1 MPFPHRS
8 MLVAPSDVHRR
19 NFVKGVTRVHE
30 NDRPFFALIAGG
42 IVSLL
47 ALVGLLTVLH
57 QFIPA

>member
-1 MPFPHRS
+1 

>member
-1 MPFPHRS
+1 MISRS
-8 MLVAPSDVHRR
+8 
-19 NFVKGVTRVHE
+19 
-30 NDRPFFALIAGG
+30 DRPFFGLIIGG